1 MATKKGRLR
10 VASPDAEERAAA
22 TQIESNDGEYGGR
35 PEQVSPRNGGIA
47 RAARKAKAHL
57 RPKSYRELGNAIF
70 EAADPV
76 KAGKELLHPGEERAD
91 PTRLNSLKAFAGWA
105 FGSPDG
111 EGQRKPPRIIWDIP
125 GPPYEPVDPLAA
137 EMEESE
143 GDDE

>member
-1 MATKKGRLR
+1 MATKKGQLR
-10 VASPDAEERAAA
+10 VASPDLEERAAA
-22 TQIESNDGEYGGR
+22 AQIESNNGEYGGHA
-35 PEQVSPRNGGIA
+35 EQVPRRNGGIS
-47 RAARKAKAHL
+47 RVARKTKARW
-57 RPKSYRELGNAIF
+57 RPRSHRELGNAIF

-91 PTRLNSLKAFAGWA
+91 PTRLNSLKAFAAWA

-125 GPPYEPVDPLAA
+125 GPPYEPVDPLAGD
-137 EMEESE
+137 MEKSG